1 MKFLVKWT
9 KEGNMKYVSHLD
21 MMRIFQRALKRG
33 GVKLQYSQGFSPH
46 PKMSIAQPLSLGYTS
61 VGEYLEIETMENFQ
75 EEEIA
80 RRLKS
85 ALPEGIDILFCG
97 RLEKTKKASAIVA
110 YGSYEIEVL
119 FQGQKDIKCLIQSVE
134 AFAKADEIPV
144 EKLQKKSGK
153 LQIVDIKEMIQSFTL
168 SEMKGKTIL
177 KTTIKTGSQA
187 HLNPDLLLEAFRR
200 FLTNPEEEIDFS
212 VHRTELFAETKEGAL
227 LPLYQLK

>member
-1 MKFLVKWT
+1 MRFLIKWT

-33 GVKLQYSQGFSPH
+33 EIKLQYSQGFSPH

-61 VGEYLEIETMENFQ
+61 VGEYLELETMEDWKG
-75 EEEIA
+75 EEIA
-80 RRLKS
+80 VRLKS

-119 FQGQKDIKCLIQSVE
+119 FEGQKDVMGLIQGVE
-134 AFAKADEIPV
+134 AFGKAPEILV
-144 EKLQKKSGK
+144 EKVQKKSGK
-153 LQIVDIKEMIQSFTL
+153 CKTVDIKEMIRSFSL
-168 SEMKGKTIL
+168 SEMEGRAVLKTI
-177 KTTIKTGSQA
+177 IQTGSQA

-200 FLTNPEEEIDFS
+200 FFRNPEGEIDFS
-212 VHRTELFAETKEGAL
+212 VHRTELFTETEQGAL